1 MPEKSFKKNILTVL
15 IVLTLAF
22 IWGNSLVPAEESS
35 QMSSWATK
43 YLYGPLN
50 MIFGS
55 FVTVDEHFVRKL
67 AHFSEYTVL
76 GMEMLARFWSVR
88 SAALFGLAAAVIDE
102 GLQSLSD
109 RSPQLSDVLLDF
121 TGVLFGMALL
131 MAVIKVTKQ
140 SAIRRNELQ

>member
-22 IWGNSLVPAEESS
+22 IWGNSLVPAGESS
-35 QMSSWATK
+35 QISGWATK

-50 MIFGS
+50 LIFGS

-76 GMEMLARFWSVR
+76 GMELLARFWPGHIR

-102 GLQSLSD
+102 GLQGLSD

-121 TGVLFGMALL
+121 SGVLFGMALL
-131 MAVIKVTKQ
+131 MAVIKATKQ
-140 SAIRRNELQ
+140 SAMRRNE